1 MNYNLS
7 ILLKLLAF
15 PGVPATNNPPQRPID
30 WIRSMPSEIV
40 TVPGTQP
47 LTIPPGATQ
56 SIFSGVVT
64 TGVNTGTTF
73 NLTLSPLNPSR
84 YRFTWD
90 GVSSPAPVFRTDR
103 NLNLVG
109 EPVTIV
115 VNANSTLSVSIPGAS
130 SNTFAAVMPGDTVF
144 IPGPA
149 TGDVATVFSP
159 LNQGF
164 WLVLAAS
171 TYALTL
177 SPMQGVAFAG
187 SNETQTPA
195 TAAQFDAFG
204 PVGVQVGNGVNI
216 NNSFAPIVQQT
227 YTVIAVTPTWFE
239 VLSGVPLPSQSGIVI
254 SSATDMVFYTSAK
267 AFLYIETDQPG
278 VVQINGDASGL
289 QTIQPFAVGDAS
301 QPGIFMKTGAVWSLA
316 LVNKSAFI
324 MNVTVI
330 SAG

>member
-15 PGVPATNNPPQRPID
+15 PGVPATSNPPQRPID
-30 WIRSMPSEIV
+30 WIRSMPAEIV

-47 LTIPPGATQ
+47 LQIPPGATQ
-56 SIFSGVVT
+56 SIFSGVVS

-73 NLTLSPLNPSR
+73 NLTLSPVNPSR

-90 GVSSPAPVFRTDR
+90 GVSSPAPVFRIDR
-103 NLNLVG
+103 GLDLTG
-109 EPVTIV
+109 EAVTIV
-115 VNANSTLSVSIPGAS
+115 VNANSTLGVSIPGAS
-130 SNTFAAVMPGDTVF
+130 LNTFAGVMPGDTVF
-144 IPGPA
+144 IPGPV
-149 TGDVATVFSP
+149 TGDAATVFSP

-171 TYALTL
+171 TYALVL
-177 SPMQGVAFAG
+177 SPMQGVIFSGA
-187 SNETQTPA
+187 NETQTP
-195 TAAQFDAFG
+195 TSAAQFDAFG

-216 NNSFAPIVQQT
+216 NTVFAPVVQQT

-239 VLSGVPLPSQSGIVI
+239 VLSGVPLPMQSGIVI
-254 SSATDMVFYTSAK
+254 ATANDMVFYSSAK
-267 AFLYIETDQPG
+267 EFLYVETDQPA
-278 VVQINGDASGL
+278 VIQINGDVSGL
-289 QTIQPFAVGDAS
+289 QTLQPFAVGDSS
-301 QPGIFMKTGAVWSLA
+301 QPAIFMKTGAVWSLA